1 MANKRKAQD
10 RPSQEPQP
18 RTAPRKTRK
27 DKGTIWLMPRDMTA
41 LLYILEMYALRFD
54 QLQRLLARES
64 EWEMK
69 IPGLLDA
76 RTVWGIIK
84 RWHAAGLVYY
94 DRVMAY
100 EPAWIWLT
108 RKGIKYLQSNY
119 KYWQP
124 KRSGLDHF
132 YYLTEIRMTF
142 EADPEWSG
150 AIWKSERALKAEQEW
165 AGRGYA
171 RGHLPDAEVYHQGL
185 VCAIELE
192 LNEKNRGRTR
202 NIMTGLIRSRYD
214 NVFYYAKEPV
224 LGFLR
229 HTYEALEALEGVYF
243 TAADAERVHF
253 EFADLEELFGHLLE
267 HPGRPGRR

>member
-1 MANKRKAQD
+1 MEKKQKTQEQSAVQTQGVRK
-10 RPSQEPQP
+10 P
-18 RTAPRKTRK
+18 RK

-69 IPGLLDA
+69 IPGLLDV
-76 RTVWGIIK
+76 RTVSGIIK
-84 RWHAAGLVYY
+84 RWHAAGLVNY

-119 KYWQP
+119 KYWEP
-124 KRSGLDHF
+124 KRSGLDHY

-171 RGHLPDAEVYHQGL
+171 RGHLPDAVVYHQNL
-185 VCAIELE
+185 ICAIELE
-192 LNEKNRGRTR
+192 LNEKNRGRTKD
-202 NIMTGLIRSRYD
+202 IMAGLIRSRYD

-229 HTYEALEALEGVYF
+229 DTYESLAGLRGGYF
-243 TAADAERVHF
+243 TAVDAERVHF
-253 EFADLEELFGHLLE
+253 EFADLEEKFGPLTQ
-267 HPGRPGRR
+267 HPRRPGRK